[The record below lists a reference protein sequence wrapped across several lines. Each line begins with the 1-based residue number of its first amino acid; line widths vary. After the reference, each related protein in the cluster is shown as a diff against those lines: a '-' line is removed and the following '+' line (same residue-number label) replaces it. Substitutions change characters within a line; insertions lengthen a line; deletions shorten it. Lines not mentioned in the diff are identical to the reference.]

1 MPNIK
6 KGNNWGFTLMELLLV
21 TAFLAVV
28 SLAIYATFNNG
39 IKIWQKI
46 NVQVAQE
53 DLDIFLEE
61 FTVDLRN
68 TFKFTPFIFTGEK
81 EKVEFTTLV
90 NSPKM
95 HKYTV
100 GKVSYFYDSESKI
113 ITRSAWD
120 FSQIYEGRSSEVK
133 VLVKNVESLKL
144 QYYFYDKGTKE
155 YFWFDEW
162 AKEGFPLAV
171 RVELSLKDNGQIN
184 GFVKTVGIPVSN

>member
-1 MPNIK
+1 M
-6 KGNNWGFTLMELLLV
+6 V

-68 TFKFTPFIFTGEK
+68 TFKFTPFIFTGES

-155 YFWFDEW
+155 YLWLDEW

-184 GFVKTVGIPVSN
+184 GFAKTIGIPVSN